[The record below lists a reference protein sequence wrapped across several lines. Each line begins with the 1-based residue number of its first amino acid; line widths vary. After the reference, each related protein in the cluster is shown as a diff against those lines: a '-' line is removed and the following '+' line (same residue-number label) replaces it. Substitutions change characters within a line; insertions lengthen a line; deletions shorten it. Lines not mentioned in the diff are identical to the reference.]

1 MSKNNGGPA
10 FPVYCDAD
18 HFGASGM
25 TLRDYFAAKAMQ
37 GIYACPVQLYRA
49 DGTPMP
55 DPLTSADIAKMAYE
69 EADAMLAE
77 REKETQT
84 KGINDATEAEWDAA
98 SKKHWR
104 GM

>member
-10 FPVYCDAD
+10 FPLAIYDGD
-18 HFGASGM
+18 SIGISRGM
-25 TLRDYFAAKAMQ
+25 SLRDWFAAKAMQ

-55 DPLTSADIAKMAYE
+55 DPITSADIAKMAYE

-77 REKETQT
+77 REKDNEVQ
-84 KGINDATEAEWDAA
+84 N
-98 SKKHWR
+98 
-104 GM
+104 

>member
-1 MSKNNGGPA
+1 MSKKHRCSA
-10 FPVYCDAD
+10 FPQVDIKDSY
-18 HFGASGM
+18 GMLVPYLQRGM

-77 REKETQT
+77 REKD
-84 KGINDATEAEWDAA
+84 I
-98 SKKHWR
+98 
-104 GM
+104 

>member
-10 FPVYCDAD
+10 FPGLHPSKECTYKD
-18 HFGASGM
+18 SGM
-25 TLRDYFAAKAMQ
+25 TLRDWFAAKAMQ

-55 DPLTSADIAKMAYE
+55 DPITSADIAKMAYE

-77 REKETQT
+77 REKD
-84 KGINDATEAEWDAA
+84 I
-98 SKKHWR
+98 
-104 GM
+104 

>member
-10 FPVYCDAD
+10 FPQVDIKDSY
-18 HFGASGM
+18 GM
-25 TLRDYFAAKAMQ
+25 LVPYLQRGMSLRDWFAAKAMQ

-69 EADAMLAE
+69 EADAMLKA
-77 REKETQT
+77 RESD
-84 KGINDATEAEWDAA
+84 G
-98 SKKHWR
+98 
-104 GM
+104 

>member
-10 FPVYCDAD
+10 FPHGQRMD
-18 HFGASGM
+18 FINNQPMWQGATGGI

-69 EADAMLAE
+69 EADAMIAE
-77 REKETQT
+77 REKHHGLTLQ
-84 KGINDATEAEWDAA
+84 DQC
-98 SKKHWR
+98 R
-104 GM
+104 GDKL